1 MNTLQPKIVNAKTV
15 TSFHLSPEIVANLLT
30 NIVSAGVVQYHHILV
45 VFGEDR
51 QPCLFTASEW
61 SNFAPEHKDTPIFGF
76 FLEDIHDSQDPSPDW
91 LDSSLFVLQS
101 IVFVSEH
108 LGLSTQDL
116 SEGEAWALTQIVKNL
131 NENNEVN
138 HHKSYKT
145 FLRKY
150 DERLAKYL
158 KRTMSI
164 KATGSS
170 R

>member
-1 MNTLQPKIVNAKTV
+1 MRPKIVNAEV
-15 TSFHLSPEIVANLLT
+15 VASFHISPEIVANLLT

-61 SNFAPEHKDTPIFGF
+61 SNFAPEHKDTPIFGVF
-76 FLEDIHDSQDPSPDW
+76 FEDKHDSQDASPDW
-91 LDSSLFVLQS
+91 LDPSLFVLQS
-101 IVFVSEH
+101 IEFVSQH
-108 LGLSTQDL
+108 LGLSTKDL

-131 NENNEVN
+131 NEGNQVK
-138 HHKSYKT
+138 HHQSYKT
-145 FLRKY
+145 CLRKY

-158 KRTMSI
+158 QRTVS
-164 KATGSS
+164 T